1 MFSVKP
7 ATLGIAAAVQ
17 GQQLLLGE
25 LGTDLQSGLEQVDV
39 DMVVLWQQR
48 QQL

>member
-1 MFSVKP
+1 MFKP
-7 ATLGIAAAVQ
+7 ATLGITTAVQ

-25 LGTDLQSGLEQVDV
+25 FGTDLQSGPEQVGV